1 MLMIDLDPVIWGPHY
16 WFFLH
21 TLSMTYPKHPNDV
34 VKKKYY
40 DFIQNL
46 PLFIPHSKMSKSFS
60 DMLDIYPVS
69 PYLDSKDSFIR
80 WIHFIHNKVNKKIEL
95 PQISM
100 SKFYTD
106 YYENYKTR
114 DVKYIEYAKTKRHIL
129 YGILIILLFGTI
141 YFLYNK

>member
-16 WFFLH
+16 WFFLN